1 MNEGYVYQ
9 EQWRYTRRARTYDI
23 DNKPSE
29 DRECRKYSVTP
40 SDRSPGLLTCT
51 CPHSYVEGF
60 EVLRSRECT
69 RHLLDSHYTRLDR
82 GTIISL
88 VFLILHEMCPVTRN
102 FWSRIS
108 YLPYDNACNLD
119 KLITAR
125 EPGLFLDTVFCI
137 DPWHKEGH
145 KCGDMYNAGVL

>member
-1 MNEGYVYQ
+1 MKCVQLLG
-9 EQWRYTRRARTYDI
+9 TF
-23 DNKPSE
+23 
-29 DRECRKYSVTP
+29 
-40 SDRSPGLLTCT
+40 GL
-51 CPHSYVEGF
+51 G
-60 EVLRSRECT
+60 
-69 RHLLDSHYTRLDR
+69 
-82 GTIISL
+82 
-88 VFLILHEMCPVTRN
+88 
-102 FWSRIS
+102 IS